1 MNSNDFELAFGNFID
16 RREYDEAKEALFT
29 IVRASF
35 TAGWHA
41 AGGELPVPQKIFEIV
56 PGKKAEPEKPD
67 EPGPEK
73 PE

>member
-1 MNSNDFELAFGNFID
+1 MRSNDFELAFSNFID

-41 AGGELPVPQKIFEIV
+41 AGGELPVPQKIYEVV
-56 PGKKAEPEKPD
+56 PGKKGKPEEPAV
-67 EPGPEK
+67 PEK